1 MALLYHLLN
10 ADFRKTKT
18 RYVEVEIVTRED
30 LENFRIQL
38 LSEIRKTLTELLP
51 SRDRPALEGLKTQQV
66 RKILGCSY
74 NTLVALRIS
83 RKIRTKKVG
92 GTLYYNREDVRK
104 LVEEGF

>member
-1 MALLYHLLN
+1 M
-10 ADFRKTKT
+10 
-18 RYVEVEIVTRED
+18 EVEIVTRED